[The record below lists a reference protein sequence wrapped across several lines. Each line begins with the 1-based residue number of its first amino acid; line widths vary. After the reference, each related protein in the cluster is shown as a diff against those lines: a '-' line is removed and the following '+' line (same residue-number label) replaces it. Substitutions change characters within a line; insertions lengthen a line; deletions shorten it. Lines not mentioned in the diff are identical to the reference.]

1 MKKIIFDIETRNT
14 FEDVGKADPTLLDL
28 SVVCAHDSETGDYL
42 TYTQEELL
50 NLWPILEKADML
62 IGYNSDHFDIPI
74 LNKYYPGDLTRIK
87 SLDILKEIKKSLGR
101 RIRLNLVAEGTLG
114 RKKTGNGLEAVVWWK
129 NGEIDKI
136 KKGREERIF
145 QMCEKLAAEG
155 AKIDPERVFA
165 IAGHRDAGRP
175 HVAKALV
182 EAGCV
187 PNFKE
192 AFNRYIDFKG
202 PAYVAHYKLAPTEAI
217 RLVVTAGGVPV
228 FAHPAISNADEMIP
242 DLVAAGLK
250 GIEVYHPTH
259 GQSRIQHYSSLAEK
273 YHLLMTGGTDYH
285 GPNSGREIAL
295 GALTI
300 PDALVEKLKNEHLRG
315 N

>member
-1 MKKIIFDIETRNT
+1 MAADLHVHTFFSDGTESPETVADKAKQAGLASIAITDHDTMAGVSKAMGRGIEIIPGIELTT
-14 FEDVGKADPTLLDL
+14 
-28 SVVCAHDSETGDYL
+28 ETPR
-42 TYTQEELL
+42 TEIH
-50 NLWPILEKADML
+50 ILGFFVDENNAAL
-62 IGYNSDHFDIPI
+62 
-74 LNKYYPGDLTRIK
+74 R
-87 SLDILKEIKKSLGR
+87 
-101 RIRLNLVAEGTLG
+101 A
-114 RKKTGNGLEAVVWWK
+114 
-129 NGEIDKI
+129 EIDKI

-250 GIEVYHPTH
+250 GIEVYYPTH

>member
-1 MKKIIFDIETRNT
+1 MKKITFDIETRNI

-28 SVVCAHDSETGDYL
+28 SVVYAHDSETGDYL

-136 KKGREERIF
+136 KKYCIEDVKITKELYEYALKNGVLKYKDL
-145 QMCEKLAAEG
+145 CE
-155 AKIDPERVFA
+155 
-165 IAGHRDAGRP
+165 
-175 HVAKALV
+175 
-182 EAGCV
+182 
-187 PNFKE
+187 
-192 AFNRYIDFKG
+192 
-202 PAYVAHYKLAPTEAI
+202 T
-217 RLVVTAGGVPV
+217 
-228 FAHPAISNADEMIP
+228 
-242 DLVAAGLK
+242 
-250 GIEVYHPTH
+250 
-259 GQSRIQHYSSLAEK
+259 
-273 YHLLMTGGTDYH
+273 
-285 GPNSGREIAL
+285 REIKL
-295 GALTI
+295 DTSKWE
-300 PDALVEKLKNEHLRG
+300 EKENTSINHTLPF
-315 N
+315 